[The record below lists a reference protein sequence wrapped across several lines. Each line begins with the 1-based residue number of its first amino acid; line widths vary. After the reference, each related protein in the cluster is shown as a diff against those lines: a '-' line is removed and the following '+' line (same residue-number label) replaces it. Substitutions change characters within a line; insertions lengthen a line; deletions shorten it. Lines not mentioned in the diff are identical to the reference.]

1 MSANESSSFA
11 LSNDPEGKGALL
23 LPGDNFIKR
32 ESLAEMVIPYSYPTD
47 VKNIFSA
54 IARTKMKRYLID
66 IDGPWVYSVGLSV
79 LVAIPCAIMWVH
91 RVWHQIGSHQV
102 FMLLFLATL
111 MVTLP
116 LLIPTYFLVAF
127 TNLRLKY
134 GKGWLRT
141 IMGPTHIGLTTSGIK
156 FYWKGKFFYNYPL
169 LRVWSAVEKVDLEL
183 PTEENPDV
191 VPAIAFNF
199 APRPFYKTRIV
210 LPLNGFSSK
219 ESLIR
224 FLMLVQQWAPKSA
237 FGSVLES
244 ESDSN
249 FKGSLSAFESL
260 DVDHLLENK
269 APG

>member
-1 MSANESSSFA
+1 
-11 LSNDPEGKGALL
+11 
-23 LPGDNFIKR
+23 
-32 ESLAEMVIPYSYPTD
+32 
-47 VKNIFSA
+47 
-54 IARTKMKRYLID
+54 MKRFLID

-79 LVAIPCAIMWVH
+79 LVAIPCAIMSVH
-91 RVWHQIGSHQV
+91 RVWLQIAVNQILMLV
-102 FMLLFLATL
+102 FLSTL

-116 LLIPTYFLVAF
+116 LLIPMYFLVAF

-141 IMGPTHIGLTTSGIK
+141 IMGPTHLGLTTSGIK

-169 LRVWSAVEKVDLEL
+169 LRVWSAVEKVDLNL

-191 VPAIAFNF
+191 VPAIVFDF
-199 APRPFYKTRIV
+199 APRPFYKTRIA

-219 ESLIR
+219 ASLFR

-237 FGSVLES
+237 FGPALEN
-244 ESDSN
+244 DGDTN

-260 DVDHLLENK
+260 DADHLLENK